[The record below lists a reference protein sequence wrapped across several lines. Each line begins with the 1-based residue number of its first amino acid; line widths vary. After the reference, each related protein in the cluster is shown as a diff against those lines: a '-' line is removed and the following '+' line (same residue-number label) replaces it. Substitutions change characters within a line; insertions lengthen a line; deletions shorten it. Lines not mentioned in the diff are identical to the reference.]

1 MASTTTATPAK
12 SNGLATCLAVITSPG
27 TAFDQLRLTP
37 TWGWAALVCLVLS
50 VVGGIIS
57 MPEQIQVAHVAQM
70 HAIAN
75 MPADQQAVARQNIAG
90 AGRIIT
96 FSIIVG
102 FVVAP
107 WIVWLISAIVY
118 TIGAAISGAS
128 ARFNLAWVISVNV
141 GVIAFVVLFVN
152 AIILA
157 LRGPDAIASPMD
169 AQAIPSLGMLFRDN
183 LKLATFLNG
192 YSLGYIWVYV
202 VAIVGLVRTLSM
214 KVTPAVITVVVYSL
228 IASGL
233 GAAFVR

>member
-1 MASTTTATPAK
+1 MASTTATPAK

-75 MPADQQAVARQNIAG
+75 MPADQQAQARQGIAAG
-90 AGRIIT
+90 ARLIPI
-96 FSIIVG
+96 FVIVTL
-102 FVVAP
+102 VVAP

-141 GVIAFVVLFVN
+141 GVIAFVVLLVN

-157 LRGPDAIASPMD
+157 LRGPDAIASPLD
-169 AQAIPSLGMLFRDN
+169 AQAIPSLGMFFHDN
-183 LKLATFLNG
+183 IKLATFLNN
-192 YSLGYIWVYV
+192 YSIGYIWVYV
-202 VAIVGLVRTLSM
+202 VAVIGLVRTMSM
-214 KVTPAVITVVVYSL
+214 KVAPAIITVVLYSL
-228 IASGL
+228 IASGI
-233 GAAFVR
+233 GAAFAR